1 MLDSQKGVSMN
12 YLRVIPFVLS
22 FLFVSCNTRIAD
34 IFNRPSDLPEE
45 EEVITEEIVLEPIA
59 VTDYNPDSDVPM
71 EIERYNAAAN
81 KNFDLIHTA
90 LDLSF
95 DWSKEQHLS

>member
-12 YLRVIPFVLS
+12 YLRVIPFVLP

-34 IFNRPSDLPEE
+34 LFNKPSDLPDE
-45 EEVITEEIVLEPIA
+45 EEVITEEIILEPIS

-71 EIERYNAAAN
+71 EIER
-81 KNFDLIHTA
+81 
-90 LDLSF
+90 
-95 DWSKEQHLS
+95 